1 MRHITRWLR
10 HERKAPDVSERDA
23 AVGRTGG
30 STVPPADDK
39 GIPLVNKPLQVIL
52 AEDHGI
58 VRYGIRL
65 AIEAGHV
72 AQVIAE
78 AATSDELIEAVQM
91 HSCDA
96 IVTDLSMPGSRTRD
110 GIALVDRLQ
119 RLRPDVPIIVVTA
132 LRNAAILNKLIAK
145 GVHAIVE
152 KAGGVNEL
160 HCALVAAGQRRTYV
174 SPGVEALMA
183 RMNLVGA
190 RVGREAALTTA
201 EMEVIRLFAADGL
214 TAAQIAE
221 RLNRSVKTISAH
233 KVRAQHKLG
242 LSTNQELLEYWRA
255 HDLCSE

>member
-1 MRHITRWLR
+1 MI
-10 HERKAPDVSERDA
+10 EAYNV
-23 AVGRTGG
+23 
-30 STVPPADDK
+30 
-39 GIPLVNKPLQVIL
+39 VNKPLQIIL

-65 AIEAGHV
+65 AIEASHV
-72 AQVIAE
+72 GQVIAE
-78 AATSDELIEAVQM
+78 AANSDELIAAVQTQP
-91 HSCDA
+91 CDV
-96 IVTDLSMPGSRTRD
+96 IVTDLSMPGTRTRD

-119 RLRPDVPIIVVTA
+119 RIRPGVPIIVVTA

-145 GVHAIVE
+145 GVKAIVE
-152 KAGGVNEL
+152 KAGGVSEL
-160 HCALVAAGQRRTYV
+160 HSALVAAGQGRTYV
-174 SPGVEALMA
+174 SPGVEALLA

-190 RVGREAALTTA
+190 RVGKEAALTTA

-242 LSTNQELLEYWRA
+242 VTTNQELLEYWRA
-255 HDLCSE
+255 HEHCPQ